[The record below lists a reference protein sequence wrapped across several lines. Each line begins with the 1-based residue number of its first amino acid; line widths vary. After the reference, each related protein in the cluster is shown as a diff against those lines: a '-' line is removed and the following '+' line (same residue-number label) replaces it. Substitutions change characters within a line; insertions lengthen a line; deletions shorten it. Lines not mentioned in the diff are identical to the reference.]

1 MIPDEIQI
9 IDYQS
14 CLDESSIICLHSYFK
29 QVAGSIG
36 NKVAVG
42 IGTLIIEEKF
52 ELKTAVCRVDSSVD
66 GNVGP
71 C

>member
-9 IDYQS
+9 IDYQG
-14 CLDESSIICLHSYFK
+14 CLDESSIVCLHSNFK

-36 NKVAVG
+36 NKVDVG

-52 ELKTAVCRVDSSVD
+52 ELKTAVGRVDSSVD